1 MRVLNGGQNN
11 QLRKI
16 IGLTLCVRPADCGIV
31 VQISGD
37 INLHSGSTLQDRD
50 LLLEIMRTHS
60 PPLLLDLSEVSDMD
74 RSGPMALLVPL
85 RRARLGSGAVEL
97 TAASDSVRRIIT
109 LADVQDVL
117 SVPAVRPLPS
127 QGQLEEYHGSAD
139 SSVLNKGLQAHQATE
154 RSGPSGR
161 PSGPGPSY
169 RYARGVPAGQ
179 PWRGIPGDGG

>member
-37 INLHSGSTLQDRD
+37 INLHSGATLQD

-154 RSGPSGR
+154 RSGPSGL
-161 PSGPGPSY
+161 GPSY

>member
-37 INLHSGSTLQDRD
+37 INLHSGATLQDRD

-60 PPLLLDLSEVSDMD
+60 PPLLDLSEVSNMD

-85 RRARLGSGAVEL
+85 RSAGLGSGAVEL

-139 SSVLNKGLQAHQATE
+139 SSVLNKGLQAYQATE
-154 RSGPSGR
+154 RSG

-179 PWRGIPGDGG
+179 PWRGITGDGG